1 MFWVALYLFHPGAR
15 RVMRWMMIAFLAF
28 SMWAFIGYSRAHAQI
43 PVTDGV
49 LSTITQT
56 LGIQE
61 ITNQIKSVTLELQQL
76 QTATQSYM
84 QWVYIGQQLIHDP
97 SLGTFTQLAN
107 RLGLD
112 TSLPLNPAA
121 VQGLI
126 AGAGGIN
133 GLNGIMGKI
142 PLLGGLVNTSYA
154 NNQLYRCQTGDA
166 GCQLSQVSSASRA
179 ASQGLANKM
188 LADISSHM
196 ANLQS
201 LRDRAATA
209 SDPKTVQDLT
219 LQANIEQSWL
229 QGAQGQLQAIGI
241 MHSSQEAAFGQAA
254 TQKFDLDADGF
265 IKAAKAV
272 Q

>member
-1 MFWVALYLFHPGAR
+1 MRRLLLATIAALAMCKE
-15 RVMRWMMIAFLAF
+15 VQ
-28 SMWAFIGYSRAHAQI
+28 AQI
-43 PVTDGV
+43 PVTDVGNLV
-49 LSTITQT
+49 AQAKNLF
-56 LGIQE
+56 QE
-61 ITNQIKSVTLELQQL
+61 VQSYAVQL
-76 QTATQSYM
+76 QTLQTEVQSYL
-84 QWVYIGQQLIHDP
+84 QFVYIGQQLVHDP

-112 TSLPLNPAA
+112 TSIPLNPYA

-126 AGAGGIN
+126 SGAGGIN
-133 GLNGIMGKI
+133 GLNGIMSKV
-142 PLLGGLVNTSYA
+142 PLLGGLVNTSFA
-154 NNQLYRCQTGDA
+154 NNQLYNCQTGDA
-166 GCQLSQVSSASRA
+166 GCQLSQVSAASRA

-188 LADISSHM
+188 LQDISSHM

-209 SDPKTVQDLT
+209 SDPKTVPDLT
-219 LQANIEQSWL
+219 LQAGIEQNWL

-241 MHSSQEAAFGQAA
+241 MHSSQEAALGQAA
-254 TQKFDLDADGF
+254 TQKYDLDADVF

>member
-1 MFWVALYLFHPGAR
+1 MFWLFLWICFPRA
-15 RVMRWMMIAFLAF
+15 MRWLLLLFLAF
-28 SMWAFIGYSRAHAQI
+28 AVFAFAGYSCRPAHAQI
-43 PVTDGV
+43 PVTDGA
-49 LSTITQT
+49 LATITQT

-61 ITNQIKSVTLELQQL
+61 ITNQIKSVTTELQQL
-76 QTATQSYM
+76 QTSVQSYM

-112 TSLPLNPAA
+112 TSIPLNPSAI
-121 VQGLI
+121 QGLI
-126 AGAGGIN
+126 AGAGGMR

-142 PLLGGLVNTSYA
+142 PLLGGLVNSSYTS
-154 NNQLYRCQTGDA
+154 NQLYQCQTGDA
-166 GCQLSQVSSASRA
+166 GCQLSQVSAASRA
-179 ASQGLANKM
+179 ASNGLATKM
-188 LADISSHM
+188 LSDISSHM

-219 LQANIEQSWL
+219 LQAGIEQNWL

-241 MHSSQEAAFGQAA
+241 MHSTQEAALGQAA

>member
-1 MFWVALYLFHPGAR
+1 MFFLVLWFLFPKAMRALLYLF
-15 RVMRWMMIAFLAF
+15 LAF
-28 SMWAFIGYSRAHAQI
+28 ALWAFIGYSRCARADV
-43 PVTDGV
+43 PVIDFA
-49 LSTITQT
+49 
-56 LGIQE
+56 
-61 ITNQIKSVTLELQQL
+61 NQISQAQNLLQWAKSQLTWVQQL
-76 QTATQSYM
+76 QTEVQSYM
-84 QWVYIGQQLIHDP
+84 QWVYIGQQLIHKP
-97 SLGTFTQLAN
+97 TLGAFTQLAD

-112 TSLPLNPAA
+112 TSIPLNPAA

-126 AGAGGIN
+126 AGAGGMR

-142 PLLGGLVNTSYA
+142 PLLSGLVNTSFT
-154 NNQLYRCQTGDA
+154 NNQLYNCQSGDA
-166 GCQLSQVSSASRA
+166 GCQLSQVSAASRA

-219 LQANIEQSWL
+219 LQAGIEQNWL

-241 MHSSQEAAFGQAA
+241 MQASQEQAFGQAA
-254 TQKFDLDADGF
+254 TQKFQLDGAGYVN
-265 IKAAKAV
+265 AAKAV

>member
-1 MFWVALYLFHPGAR
+1 MFWIALYLFHPGMR
-15 RVMRWMMIAFLAF
+15 RVMRWMLLLLLIFAAFAF
-28 SMWAFIGYSRAHAQI
+28 VGYAKRARAQI
-43 PVTDGV
+43 PVTDFGNLV
-49 LSTITQT
+49 AQAKNLLQEVQSYATQ
-56 LGIQE
+56 
-61 ITNQIKSVTLELQQL
+61 LQQL
-76 QTATQSYM
+76 QTEIQSYT

-97 SLGTFTQLAN
+97 SLGTFSQLAN

-112 TSLPLNPAA
+112 TSLPLNPYA

-142 PLLGGLVNTSYA
+142 PLLGGLVNTSFTS
-154 NNQLYRCQTGDA
+154 NQLYNCQTGDA
-166 GCQLSQVSSASRA
+166 GCQLSQVSAASRA

-188 LADISSHM
+188 LQDISSHM

-219 LQANIEQSWL
+219 LQAGIEQNWL

-241 MHSSQEAAFGQAA
+241 MHSSQEAALGQAA
-254 TQKFDLDADGF
+254 TQKYDLDADGF